1 MLDLLPMRLSLGN
14 ANKSRNNPS
23 VYIFWG
29 SFYRFQPVPH
39 RYLIKYISLAV
50 FNFCIILIS
59 EVTLILSIRTN
70 WNVLHLN
77 FFGEELRRK
86 KSLRS
91 SSYSIPEVSQRTLSH
106 VVSEMIYFTVV
117 CLKFFFIVLFLS
129 IESMKKR
136 RPTVVFHLWVI
147 NRNQPNGGDNYLSF
161 VSIKIKFK
169 AFRSYGSWKLYLIE
183 VKKKLFWTAC

>member
-1 MLDLLPMRLSLGN
+1 MRLSLGN

-59 EVTLILSIRTN
+59 EFTLILSIRTN

-91 SSYSIPEVSQRTLSH
+91 QLFDPRGFSESTLSL
-106 VVSEMIYFTVV
+106 VISEMIYFTVV
-117 CLKFFFIVLFLS
+117 CLKFFLLS
-129 IESMKKR
+129 S
-136 RPTVVFHLWVI
+136 FHLLNQWKRGDLQLFFI
-147 NRNQPNGGDNYLSF
+147 CEWLTETNRTEETITSL
-161 VSIKIKFK
+161 
-169 AFRSYGSWKLYLIE
+169 LYQ
-183 VKKKLFWTAC
+183 